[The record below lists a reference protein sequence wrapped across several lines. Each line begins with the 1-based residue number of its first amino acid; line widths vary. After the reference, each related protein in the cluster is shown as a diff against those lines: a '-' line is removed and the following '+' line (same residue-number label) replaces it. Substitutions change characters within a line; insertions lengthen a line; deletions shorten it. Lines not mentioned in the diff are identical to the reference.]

1 MNELKKAFQ
10 SIKEFLSF
18 LSDPLFT
25 VGDHQFTLMNIIIV
39 VAGLAVVVI
48 FSGFVK
54 SFLINKALKKRIP
67 DSGLRNSIG
76 IMTRWIIILVGVFI
90 ILDSAGIKLGTLG
103 VLFGALGVGI
113 GFGLQNIADNFI
125 SGIIILLERPIKVG
139 DRVEVGDVKGDV
151 INIAARATTIITND
165 NITLIIPNS
174 EFISKT
180 VINWSHN
187 DSKVRFRF
195 PVGVSY
201 SEDPEKVKNVLLDVI
216 SKNKGVLKYPEP
228 EVIFDNFGDSSLD
241 FQLFVWTSDY
251 TQRPS
256 KLKSQLYYEIFK
268 KFAEHDIEIPFPQ
281 RDIHIRSEMDK
292 NIFLKQENN

>member
-1 MNELKKAFQ
+1 MEQLKNILNPLKD
-10 SIKEFLSF
+10 IMSF
-18 LSDPLFT
+18 LNDPLFT
-25 VGDHQFTLMNIIIV
+25 VGDYQFTLMKIIV
-39 VAGLAVVVI
+39 VVVGLSIVVV

-76 IMTRWIIILVGVFI
+76 IMTRWIIILIGLFI
-90 ILDSAGIKLGTLG
+90 IMDSAGIKLGTLG

-201 SEDPEKVKNVLLDVI
+201 NENPEKVKNLLLDVI

-241 FQLFVWTSDY
+241 FQLFVWTSEY

-268 KFAEHDIEIPFPQ
+268 KFAENNIEIPFPQ
-281 RDIHIRSEMDK
+281 RDIHIRSEIDK
-292 NIFLKQENN
+292 NIFLKKESN